1 MTKAELIERIIDTFN
16 DMSGECP
23 TDYLGMDSL
32 TLEEA
37 TMYLAERRADE
48 RSADLTPD
56 ECLPDEVTPE
66 LFMEAE
72 NCYIRM
78 MKFEARVQRLAE
90 WITDNDCTCEYA
102 NYYYPVHDDAI
113 DIVPVD
119 YIWEKFP
126 FKMKDDMLPNPLVLI
141 ELGQRSPEFS
151 PNHEYCWYD
160 KEKNQLYSCNEP
172 FRDGVLDAN
181 AFARFILLD
190 AEAFGYMFD
199 DIIPED
205 EIPYILG
212 CTKEEYI
219 NE

>member
-90 WITDNDCTCEYA
+90 FITDNCCVCEYA
-102 NYYYPVHDDAI
+102 NYYYPTLENGLDLF
-113 DIVPVD
+113 PVD
-119 YIWEKFP
+119 WLTDTDGLHFTVDASPLDIMQIGINSQSTFNP
-126 FKMKDDMLPNPLVLI
+126 DD
-141 ELGQRSPEFS
+141 EF
-151 PNHEYCWYD
+151 CWYD
-160 KEKNQLYSCNEP
+160 KENMVLHSTNNP
-172 FRDGVLDAN
+172 FSDGLIDAE
-181 AFARFILLD
+181 AFARFVLLD

-205 EIPYILG
+205 EILYILG